1 MKEKIIIFARVR
13 VYIDTEFGTETILIY
28 LILIT

>member
-1 MKEKIIIFARVR
+1 MREKIITFAKVR
-13 VYIDTEFGTETILIY
+13 VHIDTEFGTETILIN